1 MKSED
6 EPVTENESVIRLI
19 WGEFLRPG
27 ERAPMLSVSFR
38 PRDDETD
45 GISVYRLAC
54 LKDPTEARLAM
65 APEKRD
71 RYAIAVIPMA
81 ELTALGLSVLPSK
94 NDLVRG
100 HAVIPEMNIA
110 ALKANR
116 RYWKDIELKLVD
128 IAMRNL
134 LPPIEPPP

>member
-6 EPVTENESVIRLI
+6 EPVTEDESVIRLI

-65 APEKRD
+65 APEKRN
-71 RYAIAVIPMA
+71 RYAIAVIPVT
-81 ELTALGLSVLPSK
+81 ELTALGLSVVPSK
-94 NDLVRG
+94 CEPVPG
-100 HAVIPEMNIA
+100 HSVIPELNIA
-110 ALKANR
+110 AVKANR
-116 RYWKDIELKLVD
+116 RHWKDVELKLVD
-128 IAMRNL
+128 LAMRNL
-134 LPPIEPPP
+134 IPPLHVS